1 MKKEVA
7 KYMRRLYEQKLTS
20 CSSGNVSA
28 RLNENLIAI
37 TPSQTDKA
45 YVQAEDIG
53 LVSITG
59 KTMDDTKKLSMEA
72 AMHLGVYRAR
82 PDVMAIVH
90 AHPVYATSFAVA
102 QKKLDV
108 SLTGE
113 SFAVLGEPILAP
125 YALMGSDSLAE
136 NVANAA
142 TKGNVIL
149 LQNHGVLTVGKDLYQ
164 AYDRMEIVEFAAKI
178 QVITQVLGDVK
189 HLDGAEKEAIRQF
202 VLS

>member
-1 MKKEVA
+1 MKSEVA

-28 RLNENLIAI
+28 RINDDIVAI

-45 YVQAEDIG
+45 FVQAKDIG
-53 LVSITG
+53 LVTLAG
-59 KTMDDTKKLSMEA
+59 KTKDASKKLSMETE
-72 AMHLGVYRAR
+72 MHLAVYRAR
-82 PDVMAIVH
+82 PDVQAIVH
-90 AHPVYATSFAVA
+90 AHPVYATSFAVS
-102 QKKLDV
+102 QSPLDV

-113 SFAVLGEPILAP
+113 SYAVLGQPILAP

-142 TKGNVIL
+142 KLGDVIL

-178 QVITQVLGDVK
+178 QLITQVLGK
-189 HLDGAEKEAIRQF
+189 ATHLDKSQMDAIAK
-202 VLS
+202 LIAS

>member
-28 RLNENLIAI
+28 RIDANLIAI

-53 LVSITG
+53 LVTLSG
-59 KTMDDTKKLSMEA
+59 KTMDDSKKLSMET
-72 AMHLGVYRAR
+72 AMHLAVYRAR
-82 PDVMAIVH
+82 PDVMAVVH

-102 QKKLDV
+102 QKQLDV

-113 SFAVLGEPILAP
+113 SFAVLGEPIMAP
-125 YALMGSDSLAE
+125 YALMGSESLAE
-136 NVANAA
+136 NVAKAA
-142 TKGNVIL
+142 TDGNVIL

-178 QVITQVLGDVK
+178 QVITHILGDVK
-189 HLDGAEKEAIRQF
+189 HLDGAEKDAITRLM
-202 VLS
+202 LS

>member
-1 MKKEVA
+1 MKNEVA

-28 RLNENLIAI
+28 RLNDNLIAI

-45 YVQAEDIG
+45 FVQADDIG
-53 LVSITG
+53 LVTLAG
-59 KTMDDTKKLSMEA
+59 KSLDDTKQLSMETE
-72 AMHLGVYRAR
+72 MHLAIYRAR

-90 AHPVYATSFAVA
+90 AHPVYATSFAVSPL
-102 QKKLDV
+102 KLDV

-136 NVANAA
+136 SAA
-142 TKGNVIL
+142 TAAKKGNVIL

-178 QVITQVLGDVK
+178 QLITHILGNATQLKDVQ
-189 HLDGAEKEAIRQF
+189 LAAITK
-202 VLS
+202 LIGG